1 MGRPIGKVESD
12 AKLNRIKEL
21 FQSFPDGK
29 ISFADFDELC
39 RRMDMPIYTKAK
51 FYFFIRTK
59 KSYKINKKII
69 RNIEKETNKKNN
81 LFTTSAN

>member
-1 MGRPIGKVESD
+1 MGRPIGKAESD

-21 FQSFPDGK
+21 FQSLPDGK

-51 FYFFIRTK
+51 FYFF
-59 KSYKINKKII
+59 Y
-69 RNIEKETNKKNN
+69 
-81 LFTTSAN
+81 